1 MSRLR
6 TAVILSSFSLFLLSF
21 PSRASAQAA
30 VSLSPTTLN
39 LGYVTDGQSSQPKN
53 VTLTNTGNA
62 TLKIT
67 LISITGANPQDFS
80 ETNSCG
86 THVNAAAKCTIAVIF
101 KPTRNGTRTA
111 TLTIADNASGSP
123 QSVPLTG
130 TAQTSPVSFTPPSVT
145 FPDQLIGTTSAQ
157 QTITATYIGATT
169 LNITSIATTG
179 ANASDFSQT
188 NTCGS
193 SLAPQSSCTITV
205 TFTPS
210 AAWTRSAGIFITDNA
225 AGSPQVAGLSG
236 SGTVGG
242 AASLSTSSLTFA
254 TQLTGTTSS
263 LQSVTLTNTGTAG
276 LSIQSVAVAGDYAGS
291 NDCGPFLAV
300 GASCTLNVTF
310 TPSSS
315 GQRAGWVTLNFTD
328 PAGLQTITL
337 KGTGLAPTPLTLKPR
352 AASITPAQTLQY
364 SARLG
369 GVQTSNVSWTVDG
382 IPLGNTTVGTISTA
396 GLYTPP
402 STAGTHTITAI
413 NNANA
418 NQNASVPIAVS
429 GYRGALTYHN
439 DNLRS
444 GLNSNETALTAGNVN
459 PRQFGKLFSVP
470 VDGFVYAQPLWMPN
484 VNISGQGVRNVV
496 FIATEHDSVYAFDAD
511 GSGNALWQTSFIN
524 PAIGITTVP
533 AADVEVGVDLIPEA
547 GITATPVIDAA
558 RGVLFVL
565 ARTKEVSGSTTNYV
579 HRLHALDV
587 TTGNEMPGSPVVIA
601 GQVAGN
607 GYDSV
612 SGVVT
617 FTGWHQ
623 NNRAALLLLNGVV
636 YVAFAALEDID
647 FYHGW
652 VFGYD
657 QNSLAQVSIF
667 NATPDGSK
675 GGVWQGGGGLLA
687 DSTGNVFLATGNG
700 TFDANQGGRDYGTA
714 FMKLTPNGGTMS
726 VTDYFTPF
734 SQKFLNTE
742 LVNGDLAS
750 AGPLLLPDQKG
761 PVPHLALAC
770 GKSGTLYL
778 MNRDNLGR
786 YNQTTDQ
793 IQQALYGTIGLSGLP
808 AGNYG
813 TPAYFHGQIYIQGVK
828 DPLKQF
834 TISKSLLSAGP
845 NAVSPE
851 IVGYP
856 GTSPVVSSNGALNGI
871 AWTIDA
877 SGNASNKPSILR
889 AYDAANVSHE
899 IYSSTIAGVRDKAG
913 AAVKF
918 SSPTVANGKVYVG
931 TQSELDVY
939 GLLP

>member
-1 MSRLR
+1 VNL
-6 TAVILSSFSLFLLSF
+6 LSFSLVLLSF
-21 PSRASAQAA
+21 SSRASAQAA
-30 VSLSPTTLN
+30 VSLSPSRLDFGN
-39 LGYVTDGQSSQPKN
+39 VTDGQSSQPKN

-62 TLKIT
+62 KLSIT
-67 LISITGANPQDFS
+67 LISVTGADPQDFS
-80 ETNSCG
+80 ETNTCG
-86 THVNAAAKCTIAVIF
+86 THVNAGAKCTIAVIF
-101 KPTRNGTRTA
+101 KPTRTGARSAN
-111 TLTIADNASGSP
+111 LSIADNATGSP

-130 TAQTSPVSFTPPSVT
+130 TAQTSPLSFTPPSLT
-145 FPDQLIGTTSAQ
+145 FPNQLIGTASAQ
-157 QTITATYIGATT
+157 QSILVNYIGATT
-169 LNITSIATTG
+169 LNISSIATTG

-193 SLAPQSSCTITV
+193 SLPPQSSCTITV

-210 AAWTRSAGIFITDNA
+210 AAWTRSAGILVTDNA
-225 AGSPQVAGLSG
+225 SGSPQVAGLSG
-236 SGTVGG
+236 SGTNGG
-242 AASLSTSSLTFA
+242 AASLSTSSLTFP

-276 LSIQSVAVAGDYAGS
+276 LSIQSVSVAGDYAQSNNCGS
-291 NDCGPFLAV
+291 FLAV
-300 GASCTLNVTF
+300 GAACTVNVTF

-315 GQRAGWVTLNFTD
+315 GQRAGWVTLNLTD

-337 KGTGLAPTPLTLKPR
+337 TGTGLAPSPLTVRPR
-352 AASITPAQTLQY
+352 AASITLTQTLQY
-364 SARLG
+364 SARLN
-369 GVQTSNVSWTVDG
+369 GVATSNVSWTVDG
-382 IPLGNTTVGTISTA
+382 IPLGNATVGTISTA

-418 NQNASVPIAVS
+418 NQNASVPIVVS
-429 GYRGALTYHN
+429 GYRGTLTYHN

-444 GLNSNETALTAGNVN
+444 GLNSSETALSAGNVN
-459 PRQFGKLFSVP
+459 ANQFGKLFSVP
-470 VDGFVYAQPLWMPN
+470 VDGYVYAQPLWVPSVN
-484 VNISGQGVRNVV
+484 VSGKGVHNVV

-511 GSGNALWQTSFIN
+511 TSGNALWQTSFIN
-524 PAIGITTVP
+524 PTIGITTVP
-533 AADVEVGVDLIPEA
+533 KADVEVGVDLTPEA
-547 GITATPVIDAA
+547 GITATPVIDAG

-565 ARTKEVSGSTTNYV
+565 ARTKEVSGSTTSYV
-579 HRLHALDV
+579 HRLHALDI
-587 TTGNEMPGSPVVIA
+587 TTGNEMPGSPVVIG
-601 GQVAGN
+601 GQVAGT

-612 SGVVT
+612 GGVVT
-617 FTGWHQ
+617 FAGWHQ

-652 VFGYD
+652 VFGYEGS
-657 QNSLAQVSIF
+657 SLAQVSIF
-667 NATPDGSK
+667 NNTPDGRK
-675 GGVWQGGGGLLA
+675 GGIWQGGGGLLA
-687 DSTGNVFLATGNG
+687 DGSGNIFLATGNG

-714 FMKLTPNGGTMS
+714 FMKLTPNGGTLS

-734 SQKFLNTE
+734 SQKYLNTE
-742 LVNGDLAS
+742 LINGDLAS

-761 PVPHLALAC
+761 AVPHLALAC

-778 MNRDNLGR
+778 MNRDNLGQ
-786 YNQTTDQ
+786 NNPTTDQ

-834 TISKSLLSAGP
+834 TLSKSLLSAGP

-851 IVGYP
+851 VVAYP
-856 GTSPVVSSNGALNGI
+856 GTNPVVSANGALNGI

-877 SGNASNKPSILR
+877 TGNATNKPSILR
-889 AYDAANVSHE
+889 AYDAANVAHE
-899 IYSSTIAGVRDKAG
+899 IYSSTVAGARDKAG
-913 AAVKF
+913 PAVKF

>member
-6 TAVILSSFSLFLLSF
+6 AAVILSSFSFFLLF
-21 PSRASAQAA
+21 VTSRASAQAA

-39 LGYVTDGQSSQPKN
+39 LGYVTAGQSSQPQN

-62 TLKIT
+62 TLSIT
-67 LISITGANPQDFS
+67 LISITGADPQDFS
-80 ETNSCG
+80 QTNNCG
-86 THVNAAAKCTIAVIF
+86 TQVNAGAQCTIAVIF
-101 KPTRNGTRTA
+101 KPTRIGTRTA
-111 TLTIADNASGSP
+111 ALTITDNASGSP

-130 TAQTSPVSFTPPSVT
+130 TAQTSPLSFTPPSVA

-157 QTITATYIGATT
+157 QTITVSYIGATT

-179 ANASDFSQT
+179 ANAGDFFQT

-210 AAWTRSAGIFITDNA
+210 AAWTRSAGVFMTDSA

-236 SGTVGG
+236 SGTSGG
-242 AASLSTSSLTFA
+242 VASLSTSSLTFA
-254 TQLTGTTSS
+254 TQLSGTTSGV
-263 LQSVTLTNTGTAG
+263 QSVTLTNTGTAAMG
-276 LSIQSVAVAGDYAGS
+276 IQSVAVAGDYAQTNNCGS
-291 NDCGPFLAV
+291 SLAV
-300 GASCTLNVTF
+300 SASCTVNVTF
-310 TPSSS
+310 TPSWS
-315 GQRAGWVTLNFTD
+315 GKRAGWVTLNLTD

-337 KGTGLAPTPLTLKPR
+337 TGAGTAPSPLTVRPR
-352 AASITPAQTLQY
+352 AASVTPTQTQQY
-364 SARLG
+364 TARLS
-369 GVQTSNVSWTVDG
+369 GVQTTNVSWTVDG
-382 IPLGNTTVGTISTA
+382 IPMGNTTVGTISTA

-402 STAGTHTITAI
+402 STAGPHTITAI

-418 NQNASVPIAVS
+418 NQNASVPIVVS
-429 GYRGALTYHN
+429 GYAGTLTYHN

-459 PRQFGKLFSVP
+459 PNQFGKLFSRP
-470 VDGFVYAQPLWMPN
+470 VDGYVYAQPLWVPSVN
-484 VNISGQGVRNVV
+484 VSGQGVRNVV
-496 FIATEHDSVYAFDAD
+496 FVATEHDSVYAFDAD
-511 GSGNALWQTSFIN
+511 RAGTALWHTSFIN

-533 AADVEVGVDLIPEA
+533 KADVEVGVDLIPEA

-565 ARTKEVSGSTTNYV
+565 ARTKEVSGSITNYV
-579 HRLHALDV
+579 HRLHALDI
-587 TTGNEMPGSPVVIA
+587 TTGNEMPGSPMVIG
-601 GQVAGN
+601 GQVAGK

-617 FTGWHQ
+617 FAGWHQ

-657 QNSLAQVSIF
+657 QNTLAQVSIF
-667 NATPDGSK
+667 NDTPNGSK
-675 GGVWQGGGGLLA
+675 GGIWQGGGGLLA
-687 DSTGNVFLATGNG
+687 DSSGNIFLATGNG
-700 TFDANQGGRDYGTA
+700 TFDANKGGRDYGTA
-714 FMKLTPNGGTMS
+714 FLKLSPNGGTLS
-726 VTDYFTPF
+726 VADYFTPF
-734 SQKFLNTE
+734 SQKYLNLE
-742 LVNGDLAS
+742 LINGDLAS
-750 AGPLLLPDQKG
+750 AGPLLLPDQNG
-761 PVPHLALAC
+761 LVAHLAMAC
-770 GKSGTLYL
+770 GKSGTIYL
-778 MNRDNLGR
+778 MNRDNLGH
-786 YNQTTDQ
+786 NNPNTDQ
-793 IQQALYGTIGLSGLP
+793 IQQALYGTIGLSSLP
-808 AGNYG
+808 TGNYG
-813 TPAYFHGQIYIQGVK
+813 TPAYSQGQIYIQGVK

-834 TISKSLLSAGP
+834 TISQSLLSAGP

-851 IVGYP
+851 TVGYP
-856 GTSPVVSSNGALNGI
+856 GTNPVVSSNGELNAI

-889 AYDAANVSHE
+889 AYDAANVAHE
-899 IYSSTIAGVRDKAG
+899 IYDSTLAASRDKAG
-913 AAVKF
+913 PAVKF

-931 TQSELDVY
+931 TQTELDVY